1 MKSRA
6 EILSSAELWAEHD
19 FDPSSKAELLN
30 LIDLA
35 KHDVSVLDDLA
46 DRFSGPLEFG
56 TAGLRAELG
65 AGMARM
71 NRATVAKAAWGLSTW
86 MLAKNLDRLVIGH
99 DARRGSAQFA
109 LDTAEIASALGIKV
123 FMLEPNLPTPVL
135 AFAVKHLQAN
145 AGVMVTASHNPAKD
159 NGYKVYD
166 QTGSQII
173 GPTDKEIA
181 HLISVSPLPNLI
193 KRGGSFEVVEVLDS
207 YLTEAIKN
215 VNSQIPKDLKIAYTA
230 LHGVGSKTFLA
241 ACAKLGITKIFEVK
255 TQANPDPEF
264 PTVAFPN
271 PEEAGALD
279 QLLQIADQHGADI
292 AIANDPDADR
302 MGVAIPTKNGW
313 RKLSGDEIGVIL
325 GWFKIEKLKE
335 LNLPFKGSM
344 ATSIVSSSLLSRIAE
359 KNNIDFN
366 FTLTGFKHIG
376 RIPKLIYGYEEALG
390 YAVDPQVVGDKD
402 GITAALLMIEL
413 VGWLKRKELSID
425 QVLIQIQ
432 SEFGPCVTDH
442 LTLRFA
448 SVLETKYKFEQ
459 VVANPPT
466 QFGSL
471 RITRTEDLKHG
482 LDGLPATTGIYLQW
496 AAGRVIIRPSGTE
509 PKLKCYIEV
518 SGESTLESALEQ
530 VAVVKGAMS
539 ALFA

>member
-1 MKSRA
+1 
-6 EILSSAELWAEHD
+6 
-19 FDPSSKAELLN
+19 
-30 LIDLA
+30 
-35 KHDVSVLDDLA
+35 
-46 DRFSGPLEFG
+46 
-56 TAGLRAELG
+56 
-65 AGMARM
+65 
-71 NRATVAKAAWGLSTW
+71 
-86 MLAKNLDRLVIGH
+86 
-99 DARRGSAQFA
+99 
-109 LDTAEIASALGIKV
+109 
-123 FMLEPNLPTPVL
+123 
-135 AFAVKHLQAN
+135 
-145 AGVMVTASHNPAKD
+145 
-159 NGYKVYD
+159 
-166 QTGSQII
+166 
-173 GPTDKEIA
+173 
-181 HLISVSPLPNLI
+181 
-193 KRGGSFEVVEVLDS
+193 
-207 YLTEAIKN
+207 
-215 VNSQIPKDLKIAYTA
+215 
-230 LHGVGSKTFLA
+230 
-241 ACAKLGITKIFEVK
+241 
-255 TQANPDPEF
+255 
-264 PTVAFPN
+264 
-271 PEEAGALD
+271 
-279 QLLQIADQHGADI
+279 
-292 AIANDPDADR
+292 

-335 LNLPFKGSM
+335 LNLPLEGSM

-471 RITRTEDLKHG
+471 RITRTEDLKYG